1 MEKWSKEY
9 FVQNY
14 GNESVVV
21 REILD
26 DAMHEPVIRLQLR
39 NFEDFYTMKDKGRN
53 VSIIASSSIFSRR
66 PAFLQEM
73 RSPFEDALVGLN
85 GEKVLVDQFFVTD
98 GGRSWYHSEI
108 GVNLNRQV
116 VGYKR
121 WTLVSPAENF
131 WLCPKPVISGTS
143 VNADCLVKMPAD
155 KREAYMMKMKRVT
168 TLLGPGDLIVNPPWY
183 WHDVQSIGTSN
194 DESISVAGRIK
205 SVAPTFANSPMSTFV
220 ACEDDR
226 INILFKLIRL
236 TELCCIC

>member
-1 MEKWSKEY
+1 MEKWSKDY
-9 FVQNY
+9 FIANY

-21 REILD
+21 REIIDEDKGDMPL
-26 DAMHEPVIRLQLR
+26 VRLQLR
-39 NFEDFYTMKDKGRN
+39 TFEDFYTMKDKGRN
-53 VSIIASSSIFSRR
+53 VSIIASSSIFSRK
-66 PAFLQEM
+66 PTFLQEM
-73 RSPFEDALVGLN
+73 RSPMEDDLVGLN

-116 VGYKR
+116 IGQKR
-121 WTLVSPAENF
+121 WTLVSPSENF

-143 VNADCLVKMPAD
+143 VNADCLLKMSID
-155 KREAYMMKMKRVT
+155 QREAYMKKMKRVT

-183 WHDVQSIGTSN
+183 WHDVQSIGTTN

-220 ACEDDR
+220 AC
-226 INILFKLIRL
+226 KHTTAWTLI
-236 TELCCIC
+236 